1 MYEQDD
7 RGKIWANQ
15 LLCGVQMYS
24 QVFEWNGMMEKKKH
38 LKGYIANHCW
48 YHTVTC

>member
-24 QVFEWNGMMEKKKH
+24 QVFEWNGMMEEKNT
-38 LKGYIANHCW
+38 LKATLQI
-48 YHTVTC
+48 TVGTTL